1 MKQLSSIIRQ
11 MALWVAGIFFLSASL
26 GNAQSTI
33 PLVYDVENTGSSFAE
48 PAYPAQDQLPFIQQL
63 PDPLMFSDGSGRATD
78 FKEWSRRRSEI
89 ANEIQHYEIGRKP
102 AVSRESIDAKMDGDT
117 LIVSVTVNGK
127 TLRMKTLIMYP
138 PTGQAPYPLMI
149 GMNSIGGSIHKD
161 VFAGMGIAHLVFWSG
176 QVNGYS
182 QFGGDDSRE
191 FERLYPELKGNGA
204 YSEWAWGVSRLI
216 DALQLLGPEKTRI
229 DTRHIGVTG
238 CSYAGKMALFCGAF
252 DERIALVVSQE
263 PGGGGA
269 AAWRV
274 SQWMPEKVEHI
285 DNTDYNWFMPSLK
298 EQFGDDNVSY
308 LPYDHHE
315 LIALCCPRACLIL
328 GNPDYE
334 WLADPSAYVSCN
346 AAKKVWQQF
355 GIADR
360 FGYSIVAG
368 HGHCQLPQSQF
379 PEVKAFISRF
389 LLGQD
394 DVSTDN
400 VAIAPQ
406 HFIEKYDCKKWTQ
419 WWGTNQQ
426 PPIRLQP

>member
-1 MKQLSSIIRQ
+1 MKIILANFR
-11 MALWVAGIFFLSASL
+11 LVISLIVSVFCFLPCNL
-26 GNAQSTI
+26 NAQEAI
-33 PLVYDVENTGSSFAE
+33 PLVYDVENTGASFPE
-48 PAYPAQDQLPFIQQL
+48 PSYPSRDELPFIEQL
-63 PDPLMFSDGSGRATD
+63 TDPLLFSDGSGRATD
-78 FKEWSRRRSEI
+78 FSQWSRRRSEI

-102 AVSRESIDAKMDGDT
+102 SVDRKNMEASMDGDT
-117 LIVSVTVNGK
+117 LLVKVSVGGQ
-127 TLRMKTLIMYP
+127 TLRLKTLILYP
-138 PTGQAPYPLMI
+138 ETGHAPFPLMI

-161 VFAGMGIAHLVFWSG
+161 VYAGMPLAQLAFWSG

-182 QFGGDDSRE
+182 QFGGNDSRE
-191 FERLYPELKGNGA
+191 MERLYPELKGNGA
-204 YSEWAWGVSRLI
+204 YSEWAWGVSRII
-216 DALQLLGPEKTRI
+216 DALQMLGPEKTRI

-269 AAWRV
+269 ASWRV

-285 DNTDYNWFMPSLK
+285 DNTDYHWFMPSLK
-298 EQFGDDNVSY
+298 DGFGDDNVSY

-315 LIALCCPRACLIL
+315 LIAMCCPRACLIL

-346 AAKKVWQQF
+346 AAKKVWQQY

-368 HGHCQLPQSQF
+368 HGHCQLPSVQF
-379 PEVKAFISRF
+379 PEVKAFINRF
-389 LLGQD
+389 LLGKND
-394 DVSTDN
+394 EKTAD
-400 VAIAPQ
+400 VAIAPLN
-406 HFIEKYDCKKWTQ
+406 IIDKYDCNMWTQ
-419 WWGTNQQ
+419 WWGTGQQ
-426 PPIRLQP
+426 PPVKLQP

>member
-1 MKQLSSIIRQ
+1 
-11 MALWVAGIFFLSASL
+11 
-26 GNAQSTI
+26 
-33 PLVYDVENTGSSFAE
+33 
-48 PAYPAQDQLPFIQQL
+48 
-63 PDPLMFSDGSGRATD
+63 
-78 FKEWSRRRSEI
+78 
-89 ANEIQHYEIGRKP
+89 
-102 AVSRESIDAKMDGDT
+102 
-117 LIVSVTVNGK
+117 
-127 TLRMKTLIMYP
+127 
-138 PTGQAPYPLMI
+138 
-149 GMNSIGGSIHKD
+149 
-161 VFAGMGIAHLVFWSG
+161 
-176 QVNGYS
+176 
-182 QFGGDDSRE
+182 
-191 FERLYPELKGNGA
+191 
-204 YSEWAWGVSRLI
+204 
-216 DALQLLGPEKTRI
+216 
-229 DTRHIGVTG
+229 
-238 CSYAGKMALFCGAF
+238 
-252 DERIALVVSQE
+252 
-263 PGGGGA
+263 
-269 AAWRV
+269 
-274 SQWMPEKVEHI
+274 MPEKVEHI

>member
-1 MKQLSSIIRQ
+1 MRRLLSRMKLT
-11 MALWVAGIFFLSASL
+11 ASL
-26 GNAQSTI
+26 IVSVFILLANNICAQTTI
-33 PLVYDVENTGSSFAE
+33 PLVYDEENTGV
-48 PAYPAQDQLPFIQQL
+48 AYPEPDYPVRDQLPFIEQL
-63 PDPLMFSDGSGRATD
+63 TDPLLFSDGTSRVTD
-78 FKEWSRRRSEI
+78 FSQWSRRRSEI

-102 AVSRESIDAKMDGDT
+102 SVGRQDIDASMDGDT
-117 LIVSVTVNGK
+117 LIVKVTIGGN
-127 TLRMKTLIMYP
+127 TLRIKTLIIYP
-138 PTGQAPYPLMI
+138 MSGQAPYPLMI
-149 GMNSIGGSIHKD
+149 GMNSIGGSIPKD
-161 VFAGMGIAHLVFWSG
+161 VYAGMDIAHLVFWSG

-182 QFGGDDSRE
+182 QFGGNDSRE
-191 FERLYPELKGNGA
+191 MERLYPELKGNGA
-204 YSEWAWGVSRLI
+204 YSEWAWGVSRII
-216 DALQLLGPEKTRI
+216 DALQILGPEKTKI

-252 DERIALVVSQE
+252 DERIALIVSQE

-269 AAWRV
+269 ASWRV

-285 DNTDYNWFMPSLK
+285 DNTDYHWFMPSLK
-298 EQFGDDNVSY
+298 ESFGDDNVSY

-315 LIALCCPRACLIL
+315 LIAMCCPRACLIL

-389 LLGQD
+389 LLGKE
-394 DVSTDN
+394 DVKTDN
-400 VAIAPQ
+400 VAVAPQ
-406 HFIEKYDCKKWTQ
+406 NFIDKYDVSQWTR
-419 WWGTNQQ
+419 WWGSNQK
-426 PPIRLQP
+426 PPIKLQP